1 LVAPDSP
8 AKQWMP
14 VYVHSKIMIVDDV
27 FLTHGS
33 ANVNLRSM
41 EVDSELNICHEHSGV
56 TQALRRR
63 LWEMH
68 TNGMGAQDLPAKA
81 FDAWGNVIKKNA
93 TNQAKGLTPE
103 SSLVGFMRTSTS
115 RLRVD

>member
-68 TNGMGAQDLPAKA
+68 TNGKGAQDLPGEA
-81 FDAWGNVIKKNA
+81 FKAWGRVIDLNSG
-93 TNQAKGLTPE
+93 NQANNLAPGA
-103 SSLVGFMRTSTS
+103 SLISFIRTSTS